1 MIVSMPQ
8 TSLVLFD
15 IDGTLLS
22 AGRASR
28 EALQEAF
35 ERTGVPDMT
44 FDGYDFS
51 GKTDPQIVREL
62 LAGRGAPP
70 DDAGVGRVIDA
81 YLESLETR
89 IGPGSVVAKR
99 GAAELLEALA
109 ARTDVTLALLTGN
122 HERGA
127 RAKLGPV
134 GFNPYFPF
142 GAFGSDH
149 ADRYELPAIAIA
161 RARRVTGRDFHGK
174 RVVVVGDSIHDVACG
189 RAVGVK
195 SVAVASGLT
204 PTERLAREN
213 PDHLFPDFSDVPA
226 VAEAI
231 LG

>member
-1 MIVSMPQ
+1 MPP

-28 EALQEAF
+28 EALLEAF
-35 ERTGVPDMT
+35 ERNGAPGMI

-62 LAGRGAPP
+62 LAGRGEE
-70 DDAGVGRVIDA
+70 AGTERVARVIDV
-81 YLESLETR
+81 YLEALERR
-89 IGPGSVVAKR
+89 IGPGAVVAKR
-99 GAAELLEALA
+99 GAAELLAVLA
-109 ARTDVTLALLTGN
+109 SRNDVTLALLTGN

-127 RAKLGPV
+127 RAKLEPV

-149 ADRYELPAIAIA
+149 ADRYALPAIAVA
-161 RARRVTGRDFHGK
+161 RARERTGRDFRGK
-174 RVVVVGDSIHDVACG
+174 QVVVIGDSIHDVACG
-189 RAVGVK
+189 RAAGVK

-204 PTERLAREN
+204 RPERLAREN
-213 PDHLFPDFSDVPA
+213 PDHLFPDFADVPA

>member
-1 MIVSMPQ
+1 M
-8 TSLVLFD
+8 TGTLVLFD

-28 EALQEAF
+28 DALREAF
-35 ERTGVPDMT
+35 ERNGLADMT

-62 LAGRGAPP
+62 LAARRDEPADHGS
-70 DDAGVGRVIDA
+70 VSRVIDA
-81 YLESLETR
+81 YLEAIERR
-89 IGPGSVVAKR
+89 IGPEAVVAKR
-99 GAAELLEALA
+99 GAAELLETLA
-109 ARTDVTLALLTGN
+109 ARPDATLALLTGN

-127 RAKLGPV
+127 RAKLAPV
-134 GFNPYFPF
+134 DFNRYFPF

-161 RARRVTGRDFHGK
+161 RARERTGRDFRGK

-189 RAVGVK
+189 RAIGVK

-204 PTERLAREN
+204 PPDRLAQEK
-213 PDHLFPDFSDVPA
+213 PDHLFPDFADVPA

>member
-1 MIVSMPQ
+1 MPP
-8 TSLVLFD
+8 TSLILFD

-28 EALQEAF
+28 DALREAF
-35 ERTGVPDMT
+35 EKTGVPDMT
-44 FDGYDFS
+44 FEGYDFS

-62 LAGRGAPP
+62 LAARSDPACDGAN
-70 DDAGVGRVIDA
+70 VSRVIEF
-81 YLESLETR
+81 YLEALEAR
-89 IGPGSVVAKR
+89 IGPDAVVAKK
-99 GAAELLEALA
+99 GAAELLAALA
-109 ARTDVTLALLTGN
+109 GRPDVTLALLTGN

-127 RAKLGPV
+127 RAKLAPV
-134 GFNPYFPF
+134 DFNRYFPF

-161 RARRVTGRDFHGK
+161 RARALTGRDFLGK

-189 RAVGVK
+189 RAIGVK

-204 PTERLAREN
+204 PADRLAREN
-213 PDHLFPDFSDVPA
+213 PDHLFADFADVPA